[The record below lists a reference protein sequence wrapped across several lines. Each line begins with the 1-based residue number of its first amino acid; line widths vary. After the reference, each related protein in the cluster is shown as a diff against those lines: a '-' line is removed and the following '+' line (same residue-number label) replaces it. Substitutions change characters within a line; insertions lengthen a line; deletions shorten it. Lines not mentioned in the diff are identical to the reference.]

1 MNYLLSFLFCGFVCV
16 IAQLIYEY
24 TKLTPG
30 HITCSFVVLGAL
42 LDLFHIYD
50 RLIKIFHAGAMLPI
64 TSFGHSL
71 LSSIEVLFP
80 KNKLE
85 QQQIAS
91 YFINL
96 DKQITLQSQRLEK
109 LKQIKA
115 ACLDKMFV

>member
-1 MNYLLSFLFCGFVCV
+1 MNYVMAFLFCGFVCV

-30 HITCSFVVLGAL
+30 HITSLFVVLGAC

-71 LSSIEVLFP
+71 MHGALKATEKYGVFGLAMGIFDLTAAGISSAILFAFLVAVLFKP
-80 KNKLE
+80 R
-85 QQQIAS
+85 S
-91 YFINL
+91 
-96 DKQITLQSQRLEK
+96 
-109 LKQIKA
+109 
-115 ACLDKMFV
+115 